1 MNALVFLLSVVV
13 GLMIAEA
20 RVSSTNEQRLRAR
33 GAIEPAGDVYRL
45 MAWLYP
51 ACFLDIG
58 AEGLGRAA
66 HAGSPMSGIGG
77 PSWTA
82 SGVVLFVASKVLKY
96 WAIRSLGERWTFKV
110 LVLPGVP
117 LVRDGPYRYVAHP
130 NYIAVVGELVGA
142 AMMFGARITGPVMVI
157 AFGLALLARL
167 KFEQRALQE

>member
-20 RVSSTNEQRLRAR
+20 RISSANEQRLRAR
-33 GAIEPAGDVYRL
+33 GAVAPPGDVYRV

-51 ACFLDIG
+51 ACFLVMG
-58 AEGLGRAA
+58 AEGVWRAA
-66 HAGSPMSGIGG
+66 RAAGQVSGNDG
-77 PSWTA
+77 PAWAA

-117 LVRDGPYRYVAHP
+117 LVSDGPYRYVAHP
-130 NYIAVVGELVGA
+130 NYIAVVGELLAA
-142 AMMFGARITGPVMVI
+142 AMMFGARITGPMMVI
-157 AFGLALLARL
+157 AFGLALFARL

>member
-1 MNALVFLLSVVV
+1 MNLLVFTLSAVV

-33 GAIEPAGDVYRL
+33 GAVEPPGDVYRV

-51 ACFLDIG
+51 ASFLVMG
-58 AEGLGRAA
+58 AEGIWRAA
-66 HAGSPMSGIGG
+66 SGAQVSGIGG
-77 PSWTA
+77 PSWAA

-117 LVRDGPYRYVAHP
+117 LVSDGPYRYVAHP
-130 NYIAVVGELVGA
+130 NYIAVVGELLAA

-167 KFEQRALQE
+167 KFEQRVLQL